1 MNYAELGDFSE
12 KRSRTKKFRQGSCT
26 ELPRVAYRWREQIIL
41 GRRLVRKL
49 LAMAILA
56 ASITACSK
64 TKDGDLEVEKPVV
77 GTVTDT
83 LNVPSVDV
91 TTDSMKV
98 GVPDVDINKDTATIK
113 VPKVEIKK

>member
-1 MNYAELGDFSE
+1 
-12 KRSRTKKFRQGSCT
+12 
-26 ELPRVAYRWREQIIL
+26 
-41 GRRLVRKL
+41 VRKII
-49 LAMAILA
+49 AMAILA

-91 TTDSMKV
+91 TTDTAKV
-98 GVPDVDINKDTATIK
+98 AVPDIDINKDTASIK
-113 VPKVEIKK
+113 VPKVEIKR

>member
-1 MNYAELGDFSE
+1 MRRKA
-12 KRSRTKKFRQGSCT
+12 
-26 ELPRVAYRWREQIIL
+26 WRNSKSL
-41 GRRLVRKL
+41 GRRHVRKL
-49 LAMAILA
+49 LALAILA

-64 TKDGDLEVEKPVV
+64 TKEGDLEVEKPVV

-91 TTDSMKV
+91 TTDTAQV
-98 GVPDVDINKDTATIK
+98 TVPNVDVKKDTMNIK

>member
-1 MNYAELGDFSE
+1 MAYAALLRRHEFL
-12 KRSRTKKFRQGSCT
+12 
-26 ELPRVAYRWREQIIL
+26 IL
-41 GRRLVRKL
+41 GRRLVRKV
-49 LAMAILA
+49 LALAILA

-91 TTDSMKV
+91 TTDTAKV
-98 GVPDVDINKDTATIK
+98 TVPDIDVNKDTATIK
-113 VPKVEIKK
+113 VPKVEVKR

>member
-1 MNYAELGDFSE
+1 M
-12 KRSRTKKFRQGSCT
+12 
-26 ELPRVAYRWREQIIL
+26 
-41 GRRLVRKL
+41 RKL

-64 TKDGDLEVEKPVV
+64 TKEGDLEVEKPVI

-91 TTDSMKV
+91 TTDSMTV
-98 GVPDVDINKDTATIK
+98 AVPKIEVKKDSATIK

>member
-1 MNYAELGDFSE
+1 
-12 KRSRTKKFRQGSCT
+12 
-26 ELPRVAYRWREQIIL
+26 
-41 GRRLVRKL
+41 VRKI
-49 LAMAILA
+49 LALAILA

-91 TTDSMKV
+91 TTDTAKV
-98 GVPDVDINKDTATIK
+98 TVPDIDVKKDTANIK
-113 VPKVEIKK
+113 VPKVEVKR

>member
-1 MNYAELGDFSE
+1 M
-12 KRSRTKKFRQGSCT
+12 
-26 ELPRVAYRWREQIIL
+26 
-41 GRRLVRKL
+41 RKV
-49 LAMAILA
+49 LALAILA

-91 TTDSMKV
+91 TTDTAKV
-98 GVPDVDINKDTATIK
+98 TVPDIDVNKDTATIK
-113 VPKVEIKK
+113 VPKVEVKR